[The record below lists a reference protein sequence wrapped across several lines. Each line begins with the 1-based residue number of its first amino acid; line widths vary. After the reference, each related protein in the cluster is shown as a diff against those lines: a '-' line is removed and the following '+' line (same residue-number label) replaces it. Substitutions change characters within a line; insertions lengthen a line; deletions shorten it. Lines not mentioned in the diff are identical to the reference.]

1 MTDRRGVIAKRAE
14 DLLPGVPY
22 VRGWVRA
29 RRGTDALARQLVAL
43 GLQTDFPGLRAD
55 VNVFGDGL
63 VCLGAVRPETAA
75 LLAELIASGLAM
87 EMADR
92 ANSSADGEE
101 HSAPRA
107 A

>member
-1 MTDRRGVIAKRAE
+1 
-14 DLLPGVPY
+14 
-22 VRGWVRA
+22 VRA
-29 RRGTDALARQLVAL
+29 RRGADALARQLAAL

-63 VCLGAVRPETAA
+63 VCLGAVRPEAAA

-87 EMADR
+87 EMA
-92 ANSSADGEE
+92 AQATSADGVDDR
-101 HSAPRA
+101 SDSRA